1 MAYDVKFLRGSQ
13 EGYEGLITKEATTF
27 YLTESNLYL
36 GALKLTSANDV
47 AAAVTRIAANE
58 TDIDNIQAELTK
70 LAGDASVDGSIA
82 KMIADAIKV
91 VIDDLGDVDN
101 LTTTNK
107 TVVGAINEVKESVS
121 TAQSVG
127 AVTVEPDSTGLIY
140 TVKQGNEVVGTI
152 NIPKDMV
159 VQSGSIEVDP
169 EGQLEGTYIKLV
181 LANVDEP
188 LYINVGTLVDIYT
201 AKANATQVQ
210 IAIDSNS
217 REISA
222 SIVAGSI
229 GTTELADD
237 AVTTAKIADANV
249 TKAKLSTALQGSIDK
264 ADASASQTALD
275 AVATRVSDLEDA
287 VGETGSI
294 SDAIATAKQEAIDA
308 AAADATT
315 KANAAEANAK
325 ADTAEKIAAEE
336 TARNEAIEATETE
349 LKAYA
354 DQAETDAV
362 ATANA
367 YADGLASNYD
377 AAGSA
382 STAETN
388 AKAYTDEALTWG
400 SF

>member
-91 VIDDLGDVDN
+91 VTDDLGDVDN

-121 TAQSVG
+121 KAQSAG

-159 VQSGSIEVDP
+159 VQSGSVEIDP
-169 EGQLEGTYIKLV
+169 EGQPEGTYIKLV

-210 IAIDSNS
+210 IAIDSHS

-229 GTTELADD
+229 GTTELADE

-275 AVATRVSDLEDA
+275 AVITRVSDLENA

-294 SDAIATAKQEAIDA
+294 SDAITTAKQEAIDA

-325 ADTAEKIAAEE
+325 ADTAKKIAAEE
-336 TARNEAIEATETE
+336 TARNEAIEATKTE

>member
-36 GALKLTSANDV
+36 GALKLTSTNDV

-58 TDIDNIQAELTK
+58 TDIDNIQAELKK

-91 VIDDLGDVDN
+91 VTDDLGDVDN
-101 LTTTNK
+101 LATTNK

-121 TAQSVG
+121 TAQSAG
-127 AVTVEPDSTGLIY
+127 AVTVELDSTGLIY

-159 VQSGSIEVDP
+159 VQSGSVEVDP
-169 EGQLEGTYIKLV
+169 EGQPEGTYIKLV

-188 LYINVGTLVDIYT
+188 LYIDVGTLVDIYT

-275 AVATRVSDLEDA
+275 AVATRVSNLEDA

-315 KANAAEANAK
+315 KANAAK

-354 DQAETDAV
+354 DQAGTDAV

-388 AKAYTDEALTWG
+388 AKAYTNEALTWG

>member
-36 GALKLTSANDV
+36 GALKLTSTNDV

-58 TDIDNIQAELTK
+58 TDIDNIQAELIK

-91 VIDDLGDVDN
+91 VTDDLGDVDN

-127 AVTVEPDSTGLIY
+127 AVTVELDSTGLIY

-159 VQSGSIEVDP
+159 VQSGSVEVDP
-169 EGQLEGTYIKLV
+169 EGQPEGTYIKLV

-188 LYINVGTLVDIYT
+188 LYIDVGTLVDIYT

-315 KANAAEANAK
+315 KANAAK

>member
-91 VIDDLGDVDN
+91 VTDDLGDVDN

-159 VQSGSIEVDP
+159 VQSGSVEVDP
-169 EGQLEGTYIKLV
+169 EGQPEGTYIKLV

-188 LYINVGTLVDIYT
+188 LYINVGKLVDIYT

-294 SDAIATAKQEAIDA
+294 SDVIATAKQEAIDA

-336 TARNEAIEATETE
+336 TARNKAIEATETE

>member
-58 TDIDNIQAELTK
+58 TDIDNIQAKLTK

-91 VIDDLGDVDN
+91 VTDDLGDVDN

-121 TAQSVG
+121 TAQSAG
-127 AVTVEPDSTGLIY
+127 AVTIEPDSTGLIY
-140 TVKQGNEVVGTI
+140 TVKQDNKVVGTI

-159 VQSGSIEVDP
+159 VQSGSVEVDP
-169 EGQLEGTYIKLV
+169 EGQPEGTYIKLV

-210 IAIDSNS
+210 IVIDSNS

-249 TKAKLSTALQGSIDK
+249 TKAKLSTALQDSIDK

-294 SDAIATAKQEAIDA
+294 SDAIATAKQEAIEA

>member
-91 VIDDLGDVDN
+91 VTDDLGDVDN

-121 TAQSVG
+121 TTQSAG

-159 VQSGSIEVDP
+159 VQSGSVEVDP
-169 EGQLEGTYIKLV
+169 EGQPEGTYIKLV
-181 LANVDEP
+181 LANVDES

-336 TARNEAIEATETE
+336 TARNEAIEAIETE

>member
-36 GALKLTSANDV
+36 GAFKLTSANDV

-91 VIDDLGDVDN
+91 VTDDLGDVDN

-159 VQSGSIEVDP
+159 VQSGSVEVDP
-169 EGQLEGTYIKLV
+169 EGQPEGTYIKLV

-210 IAIDSNS
+210 IVIDSNS

-315 KANAAEANAK
+315 KANAAEVNAK
-325 ADTAEKIAAEE
+325 AYTDEKIAAEE

>member
-47 AAAVTRIAANE
+47 AAAVTRITANE

-91 VIDDLGDVDN
+91 VTDDLGDVDN

-121 TAQSVG
+121 TAQSAG

-159 VQSGSIEVDP
+159 VQSGSVEVDP
-169 EGQLEGTYIKLV
+169 EGQPEGTYIKLV
-181 LANVDEP
+181 LANVDKP

-237 AVTTAKIADANV
+237 AVTTAKIADTNV

-294 SDAIATAKQEAIDA
+294 SDAIATAKQEAIDT

-388 AKAYTDEALTWG
+388 AKAYTDAALTWR

>member
-91 VIDDLGDVDN
+91 VTDDLGDVDN

-121 TAQSVG
+121 TAQSAG
-127 AVTVEPDSTGLIY
+127 AVTVKPDFTGLIY

-159 VQSGSIEVDP
+159 VQSGSVEVDP

-188 LYINVGTLVDIYT
+188 LYINVGTLVDIYI

-336 TARNEAIEATETE
+336 TARNEAIEATKTE

>member
-13 EGYEGLITKEATTF
+13 EGYEGLITKKATTF

-91 VIDDLGDVDN
+91 VTDDLGDVDN

-121 TAQSVG
+121 TAQSAG
-127 AVTVEPDSTGLIY
+127 AVTVEPDSKGLIY
-140 TVKQGNEVVGTI
+140 TVKQGNKVVGTI

-159 VQSGSIEVDP
+159 VQSGSVEVDP
-169 EGQLEGTYIKLV
+169 EGQPEGTYIKLV
-181 LANVDEP
+181 LANVDKP

-237 AVTTAKIADANV
+237 AVTTAKIADTNV

-325 ADTAEKIAAEE
+325 ADTAKKIAAEE
-336 TARNEAIEATETE
+336 TARNKAIEATKTE

-367 YADGLASNYD
+367 YADRLASNYD

>member
-36 GALKLTSANDV
+36 GALKLTSTNDV

-58 TDIDNIQAELTK
+58 TDIDNIQAELIK

-91 VIDDLGDVDN
+91 VTDDLGDVDN

-127 AVTVEPDSTGLIY
+127 AVTVELDSTGLIY

-159 VQSGSIEVDP
+159 VQSGSVEVDP
-169 EGQLEGTYIKLV
+169 EGQPEGTYIKLV

-188 LYINVGTLVDIYT
+188 LYIDVGTLVDIYT

-315 KANAAEANAK
+315 KANAAK

-388 AKAYTDEALTWG
+388 AKAYTNEALTWG

>member
-36 GALKLTSANDV
+36 GAFKLTSANDV

-91 VIDDLGDVDN
+91 VTDDLGDVDN

-159 VQSGSIEVDP
+159 VQSGSVEVDP
-169 EGQLEGTYIKLV
+169 EGQPEGTYIKLV

-210 IAIDSNS
+210 IVIDSNS

-325 ADTAEKIAAEE
+325 AYTDEKIAAEE
-336 TARNEAIEATETE
+336 TARNKAIEATETE